1 MRMVITSERAKA
13 LGLLRRAAVL
23 PVQYVTG
30 SCPHVDDNLCE
41 RISGRVGKDWL
52 RHVHCRVRRSMWS
65 VIPHLLENGH
75 CQALPNQAS
84 PAFSVPRYLV
94 TLVVEPCACKL
105 ECAVSPECKSNPNP
119 QTSFQCPLWAK
130 PATCRRSDS
139 AASATHREAAA
150 GGHDSNAKSSLHL
163 QRKNPCAGLEL
174 VEVSFNIG
182 LAFFQN
188 SAGSGRPPSA
198 CGCTAGGDNEC
209 AGRDRFHSF
218 DSRRTSSSHRSL
230 ADAIAQDKAGV
241 DQCTAR

>member
-1 MRMVITSERAKA
+1 MRPNSRQARDTPSHPRWSAIPLDSVRRTGHQQFGRIENVRGVVFYSVLVRQHKDDFKVVFHGVVIIMLCFRDYDGA
-13 LGLLRRAAVL
+13 LQVETRCSDLLCGFVHGLLRRAAVL

-41 RISGRVGKDWL
+41 RVSGRVGKDWL

-139 AASATHREAAA
+139 AASATHRQA
-150 GGHDSNAKSSLHL
+150 
-163 QRKNPCAGLEL
+163 
-174 VEVSFNIG
+174 
-182 LAFFQN
+182 
-188 SAGSGRPPSA
+188 
-198 CGCTAGGDNEC
+198 
-209 AGRDRFHSF
+209 
-218 DSRRTSSSHRSL
+218 
-230 ADAIAQDKAGV
+230 
-241 DQCTAR
+241 